1 MKHVLQAR
9 GHEMELMGRE
19 KALAEALAVPVSPI
33 LSFSSRMTCTFTA
46 AHLQY
51 RYGLPVQVWLS
62 SSFCLDAMTHDY
74 MNLMQACFTANFAH
88 LLRALCTRVW
98 TSDSQL
104 IIAIQNSA
112 CACQN
117 KCMCMRRRPV
127 STAFLRA
134 FCERLKREYGRDR
147 RLGEK
152 ITQVEHFCSE
162 VGQHLLVRPHNAR

>member
-1 MKHVLQAR
+1 
-9 GHEMELMGRE
+9 MELMGRE

-33 LSFSSRMTCTFTA
+33 LSFSSHMTCTFTA

-51 RYGLPVQVWLS
+51 RYGLSVQVWLS
-62 SSFCLDAMTHDY
+62 SSFCSDAMTHAY
-74 MNLMQACFTANFAH
+74 MNLMQACFTAFFAH
-88 LLRALCTRVW
+88 LLRALCARVW
-98 TSDSQL
+98 TSNSQL
-104 IIAIQNSA
+104 IIAIQN
-112 CACQN
+112 
-117 KCMCMRRRPV
+117 KCMCVPEQV
-127 STAFLRA
+127 HVHATQACFTAFLRA